1 VSLSFAGKII
11 LTQPQVF
18 PEFDKLHRRTI
29 YVDAYDGRERSVN
42 RPCVWLRMILQPEE
56 LQFEAVEDSDGWD
69 AREQRIFGVSGRGF
83 KGVGQQVVFGNSASR
98 SVFKVVVYLE
108 DLSQYTYQDSG
119 SKQQLRYKTWCKL
132 IESPP
137 TREFES
143 LFESLF
149 VLPEFDAYMD
159 EINRESLDTK
169 EYTTTL
175 GLPGRVTVQAALG
188 LEVFLGR
195 KEFILTITIHRGADE
210 EGNASS

>member
-1 VSLSFAGKII
+1 MES
-11 LTQPQVF
+11 T
-18 PEFDKLHRRTI
+18 
-29 YVDAYDGRERSVN
+29 Y
-42 RPCVWLRMILQPEE
+42 RPSVWLRMILQPEE
-56 LQFEAVEDSDGWD
+56 LQFKAVKGSDGWD
-69 AREQRIFGVSGRGF
+69 AREQRIFGVSGRIF
-83 KGVGQQVVFGNSASR
+83 QGVSQQVVFGNSASR
-98 SVFKVVVYLE
+98 EVFKVVVYL
-108 DLSQYTYQDSG
+108 DLSQYTYQESG
-119 SKQQLRYKTWCKL
+119 SKRQLRYKTWCKL

-137 TREFES
+137 AGEFES
-143 LFESLF
+143 PSI
-149 VLPEFDAYMD
+149 LPNFDAYMD

>member
-137 TREFES
+137 TGEIEYPFI
-143 LFESLF
+143 
-149 VLPEFDAYMD
+149 PPNFDAYRD

-175 GLPGRVTVQAALG
+175 GLPGRVTVQAVLG

-195 KEFILTITIHRGADE
+195 KEFVLTINIHRGADK
-210 EGNASS
+210 EGNSSS

>member
-1 VSLSFAGKII
+1 
-11 LTQPQVF
+11 
-18 PEFDKLHRRTI
+18 
-29 YVDAYDGRERSVN
+29 
-42 RPCVWLRMILQPEE
+42 MILQPEE
-56 LQFEAVEDSDGWD
+56 LQFKAVKGSGGWD
-69 AREQRIFGVSGRGF
+69 AREQRIFGLSGRVF
-83 KGVGQQVVFGNSASR
+83 QGVSQQVVFGNSASR
-98 SVFKVVVYLE
+98 EVFKVVVYL
-108 DLSQYTYQDSG
+108 DLSQYTYQESDS
-119 SKQQLRYKTWCKL
+119 KRQLRYKTWCKL

>member
-1 VSLSFAGKII
+1 
-11 LTQPQVF
+11 
-18 PEFDKLHRRTI
+18 
-29 YVDAYDGRERSVN
+29 
-42 RPCVWLRMILQPEE
+42 MILQPEE

-137 TREFES
+137 TGEFEYP
-143 LFESLF
+143 FI
-149 VLPEFDAYMD
+149 PPNFDAYRD

-175 GLPGRVTVQAALG
+175 GLPGRVTVQAVLG

-195 KEFILTITIHRGADE
+195 KEFVLTINIHRGADK
-210 EGNASS
+210 EGNSSS